1 LIEKLNISES
11 NILGFVWCDDCSID
25 VRYFSLIYYSNN
37 ENNLLQFSFGCDL
50 SSCHL
55 PSWDKQYVQKLQK
68 TARKQNK
75 NELIVHEDVF
85 NSFINCKA
93 LFDQQFKLQAIQIK
107 IKTNT
112 STTEQTIPLPIK
124 HIFT

>member
-1 LIEKLNISES
+1 
-11 NILGFVWCDDCSID
+11 
-25 VRYFSLIYYSNN
+25 
-37 ENNLLQFSFGCDL
+37 
-50 SSCHL
+50 
-55 PSWDKQYVQKLQK
+55 LQK

-75 NELIVHEDVF
+75 NELIVHDDVF

-93 LFDQQFKLQAIQIK
+93 LFDQQFKLQAIQIQ